1 MRADLVLIRNDNE
14 EKRRLEMRELT
25 REKVMDNRTALL
37 VIDAQVNMFAPENP
51 VYASEKLL
59 KTLGSLLAQARSANI
74 PIVYVQNNGGPDDP
88 DQPGTS
94 GWLIHPALAP
104 SEGDAVIQKGTP
116 DAFYHTSLQEELL
129 RRRIKQVVLV
139 GMQTEYCID
148 TTCRHAFALDYQ
160 VTLVKDG
167 HSTYDT
173 KRLPAVDVIAHHN
186 AILTA
191 FATVV
196 EADAI
201 DFSLVE
207 VQSE

>member
-1 MRADLVLIRNDNE
+1 MRADLVLICSDNE
-14 EKRRLEMRELT
+14 EKRSIEIIELT

-37 VIDAQVNMFAPENP
+37 VIDAQVNMFAPESP

-59 KTLGSLLAQARSANI
+59 KTLGSLIAQARSANI

-88 DQPGTS
+88 DHPGTP

-129 RRRIKQVVLV
+129 RRRIKQVVLI

-196 EADAI
+196 EADAL